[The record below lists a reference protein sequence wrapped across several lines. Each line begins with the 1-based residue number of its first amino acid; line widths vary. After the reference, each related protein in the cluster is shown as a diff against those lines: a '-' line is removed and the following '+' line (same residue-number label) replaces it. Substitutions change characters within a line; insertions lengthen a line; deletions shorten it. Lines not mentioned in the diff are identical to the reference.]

1 MEKIGDDVKIGK
13 GSALKLH
20 EIKSITANRYVVT
33 LREPFITSL
42 RKVDRYPV
50 ARVRIE
56 LGSGAVGVGECVAT
70 PAIAGDSF
78 DEIWQQLN
86 MDEVKNLREI
96 DGKVLDDL
104 NLLPS
109 TRAALDM
116 ACWDFESREF
126 NCTVGTDVTIPIV
139 PLSEISRIVK
149 ERMKAGFTA
158 FKVKV
163 QLESIDDLIRR
174 ISTIYGLIGSSS
186 KLRIDPNQS
195 WDLTYATVAARSL
208 ESEHLPI
215 EYLEQPFKRSA
226 LDEHKSLSQ
235 ITDIPLMADES
246 CFSEKDLEKV
256 ISSNAFKYLNVKILK
271 AGGVYPAR
279 RLAKLAQEAGL
290 TVSIGLMM
298 EGEQGVRAATYL
310 AHEVNPEIIHDLDAA
325 WWFEDSSIV
334 YRGST
339 VRV

>member
-1 MEKIGDDVKIGK
+1 
-13 GSALKLH
+13 
-20 EIKSITANRYVVT
+20 
-33 LREPFITSL
+33 
-42 RKVDRYPV
+42 V
-50 ARVRIE
+50 AQVRIE
-56 LGSGAVGVGECVAT
+56 LESGAVGVGECVAT
-70 PAIAGDSF
+70 PSIAGDSF
-78 DEIWQQLN
+78 EEISRQLN
-86 MDEVKNLREI
+86 MHRVRNLKEI

-116 ACWDFESREF
+116 ACWDFQSRSF
-126 NCTVGTDVTIPIV
+126 NCTVGTDVTIPIA
-139 PLSEISRIVK
+139 PLSEISKIVK
-149 ERMKAGFTA
+149 ERINAGFVA

-163 QLESIDDLIRR
+163 QVESIDDLIRR
-174 ISTIYGLIGSSS
+174 ISTIHGLIGSSS

-195 WDLTYATVAARSL
+195 WDLAYAAMATRSL
-208 ESEHLPI
+208 ELEQLPI
-215 EYLEQPFKRSA
+215 EYLEQPLKRSA

-235 ITDIPLMADES
+235 ITSIPLMADES

-256 ISSNAFKYLNVKILK
+256 ISSDAFKYLNVKILK

-279 RLAKLAQEAGL
+279 QLAKLAQEAGL

-334 YRGST
+334 YKEST

>member
-1 MEKIGDDVKIGK
+1 
-13 GSALKLH
+13 
-20 EIKSITANRYVVT
+20 
-33 LREPFITSL
+33 
-42 RKVDRYPV
+42 
-50 ARVRIE
+50 
-56 LGSGAVGVGECVAT
+56 
-70 PAIAGDSF
+70 
-78 DEIWQQLN
+78 
-86 MDEVKNLREI
+86 
-96 DGKVLDDL
+96 
-104 NLLPS
+104 
-109 TRAALDM
+109 
-116 ACWDFESREF
+116 DFESREF

-256 ISSNAFKYLNVKILK
+256 ISSNAFKYLNVNILDVIY
-271 AGGVYPAR
+271 A
-279 RLAKLAQEAGL
+279 
-290 TVSIGLMM
+290 
-298 EGEQGVRAATYL
+298 EGKYY
-310 AHEVNPEIIHDLDAA
+310 VNSDNEFIIKDTSN